1 MLGKG
6 GFGTVLKAVSVET
19 GGFVAIKQ
27 IDRDLVDESQLPS
40 VMEEAELL
48 KRLDHPNIVK
58 IYSIIE
64 TKTSLYFVLEC
75 VCCLQQC
82 ILFSCH

>member
-1 MLGKG
+1 
-6 GFGTVLKAVSVET
+6 VLKAVSVDT

-27 IDRDLVDESQLPS
+27 IDRDLVDESQLPN

-58 IYSIIE
+58 IYAIHE
-64 TKTSLYFVLEC
+64 TKLSLYFVLEYDKSTWHWF
-75 VCCLQQC
+75 VLY
-82 ILFSCH
+82 LTRH